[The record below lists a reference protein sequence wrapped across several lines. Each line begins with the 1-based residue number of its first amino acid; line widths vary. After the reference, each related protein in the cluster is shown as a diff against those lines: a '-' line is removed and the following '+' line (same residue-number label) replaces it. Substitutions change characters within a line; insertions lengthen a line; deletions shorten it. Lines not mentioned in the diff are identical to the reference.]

1 MKSGISR
8 RAFMKGAAAGTLGL
22 AAASLFGGVPA
33 AGAEAASTQPVHTE
47 LPIPEPQRP
56 ETTEYTCDV
65 LVVGGG
71 FAGLFAA
78 LEAKAAGADVLL
90 VDKGRPG
97 YSGLS
102 AWASSHCY
110 FDAELGD
117 SAENCEYAMKY
128 ANEWVCNLDWV
139 KAWIRESK
147 SVYEKCVELGILNQ
161 CRTGAEEGFWVDG
174 SIENDKLVDYHFA
187 HLEEDR
193 RPAFVNAL
201 NANGIPFVEHCMIM
215 DIVENGGGGRHP
227 GGEGRG
233 AHGGNPR
240 AVARH
245 QWL

>member
-33 AGAEAASTQPVHTE
+33 AGAEAASTQPVQTE

-78 LEAKAAGADVLL
+78 LEAKAAGTDVLL
-90 VDKGRPG
+90 MDKGRPG

-117 SAENCEYAMKY
+117 SAENFEYAMKY

-147 SVYEKCVELGILNQ
+147 SVYEKCVELAYSTSTGPARRRASGSTAPSRMTGSSIATSPIWR
-161 CRTGAEEGFWVDG
+161 RTA
-174 SIENDKLVDYHFA
+174 
-187 HLEEDR
+187 
-193 RPAFVNAL
+193 
-201 NANGIPFVEHCMIM
+201 
-215 DIVENGGGGRHP
+215 
-227 GGEGRG
+227 
-233 AHGGNPR
+233 
-240 AVARH
+240 ARCS
-245 QWL
+245 